1 MLFPTTLLISSLTLA
16 TAFKVPEGQANGV
29 YRAYYN
35 AEGQEVHEPLT
46 ADMLV
51 TSAPEGPA
59 TIMQSPAVA
68 PVTPRQAGNPLLS
81 KRRDNI
87 YCGCGFTLNPGDCDA
102 VVDNLKSQ
110 FGSGYAWIQP
120 RMSYYSIMGRSV
132 VAFVCNLS
140 SRSTL
145 GVTAQT
151 YGEWL
156 GVITGECG
164 RYIAGSEGTPGSS
177 AQGYMRVGSDFC
189 ANALGSSSHHC

>member
-1 MLFPTTLLISSLTLA
+1 MLFPTALLVSSLTLA
-16 TAFKVPEGQANGV
+16 AAFKVPEGQASGV

-35 AEGQEVHEPLT
+35 AEGQEVHEALT

-51 TSAPEGPA
+51 TSEPA
-59 TIMQSPAVA
+59 GETTILQPPVVA

-110 FGSGYAWIQP
+110 LGGFTWISP
-120 RMSYYSIMGRSV
+120 RMSYYSILGRSV

-140 SRSTL
+140 DQYTL
-145 GVTAQT
+145 GVTAST
-151 YGEWL
+151 YADWL
-156 GVITGECG
+156 GVITDECG

-177 AQGYMRVGSDFC
+177 AQGYMRVTGDFC
-189 ANALGSSSHHC
+189 GNALTSPAHNC

>member
-1 MLFPTTLLISSLTLA
+1 MLFPTALLVSSLTLA

-35 AEGQEVHEPLT
+35 AEGKEVHEPLT

-51 TSAPEGPA
+51 MSEPEGET
-59 TIMQSPAVA
+59 TILQAPTVA

-102 VVDNLKSQ
+102 VVDNLKAQ
-110 FGSGYAWIQP
+110 LGGHTWISP
-120 RMSYYSIMGRSV
+120 RMSYYSIMDRSV

-140 SRSTL
+140 GRSTL
-145 GVTAQT
+145 GISANA
-151 YGEWL
+151 YADWL
-156 GVITGECG
+156 GVITDECG

-177 AQGYMRVGSDFC
+177 ALGYMRVTGDFC
-189 ANALGSSSHHC
+189 GDALSSPSHHC